1 MKQKRLFYGKTKGKS
16 TVGNRLFIEEEKTQ
30 MDHGKTL
37 GGMFETFFR
46 AKGLEGLRPRTLKE
60 HRVTFKYFLSFLE
73 KKYPD
78 IKYADE
84 VTTENIRDYVYY
96 MSKEKNLWDDHP
108 KESCQFKT
116 DKKGLSPFTVNIR
129 LRTLK
134 CFFKISL

>member
-1 MKQKRLFYGKTKGKS
+1 MAKQSKRKGKS

-46 AKGLEGLRPRTLKE
+46 ANGLEGLRPRTLKE
-60 HRVTFKYFLSFLE
+60 HRVTFKYFFSFLE

-84 VTTENIRDYVYY
+84 VTTEIIRDYVYY
-96 MSKEKNLWDDHP
+96 MS

-116 DKKGLSPFTVNIR
+116 DKKGLSPFTINIR